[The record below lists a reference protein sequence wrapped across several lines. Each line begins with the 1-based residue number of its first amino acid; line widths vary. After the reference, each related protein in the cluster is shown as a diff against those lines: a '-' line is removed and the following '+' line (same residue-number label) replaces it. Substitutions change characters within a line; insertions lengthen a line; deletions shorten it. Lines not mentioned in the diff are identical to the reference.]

1 MNNIFVE
8 EQNRKKEE
16 DRIITM
22 KNLFWES
29 GTNKEES
36 VITETLWEF
45 DIVDST
51 KINWSMCKEIFMLLP
66 DTIFGSI
73 ISWGIQDTE
82 VKDEIYTFIKKKI
95 EEGDT
100 KFFTIISSN

>member
-51 KINWSMCKEIFMLLP
+51 KIN
-66 DTIFGSI
+66 
-73 ISWGIQDTE
+73 
-82 VKDEIYTFIKKKI
+82 
-95 EEGDT
+95 
-100 KFFTIISSN
+100 